1 MSPSPQ
7 QFLSP
12 LTSFF
17 QDIGIHN
24 RRDNRPAFVIEG
36 NPLLPDPIGDIWQA
50 EEASTAFE
58 EGNLR
63 SISLGDNS
71 TTTEG
76 DSEEED
82 SEHKDDKEQ
91 GDETDDE
98 DYNRLGVV
106 FRNESPAPLVLCWL
120 SENGEPHHFYRLGPL
135 SDTISSLDPTSFE
148 KLKTDHLENTVPGS
162 AFCLGYVQG
171 EEDLDK
177 VRKSRSLI
185 RNEIEQNGNGANK
198 SNIVVAGYRPFH
210 SKPSLPAS
218 PSSASSSGSLL
229 SRHVQLVS
237 ITHVSPKKSN
247 LRRIPWARKKKACF
261 PMGPWCLGRRK
272 RLDGDGDC
280 DSDDDHDIIPL
291 DPRGWRVSARW
302 VRLESKAFDTTDKVY
317 EEATLGGW
325 PCQLEPNWNIGDETC
340 AEKLERDIR
349 EAALLLPSHA
359 RSFLREHCKIWVNRS
374 LSWGPRSCP
383 VRGRGC
389 CYHPSKEWL
398 IQNGLSGKKHMC
410 VEINDGP
417 CYKEDCDLWGIGGV
431 MLHELS
437 HAYHHGMLPGGY
449 ENEEIKQCYEMAMK
463 EGLYDSVEYHSGI
476 ARASG
481 TLQRS
486 KKRAYACSNAMEYF
500 AELSAAFL
508 GGLDEKEYN
517 KWYPFNRKQLEKH
530 DPRAH
535 ALLSRL
541 WKVDVNLVTAKT

>member
-63 SISLGDNS
+63 SLSLGDNS

-148 KLKTDHLENTVPGS
+148 KLKTDHLENTVPGH
-162 AFCLGYVQG
+162 AFCLGHVLG

-218 PSSASSSGSLL
+218 PSSASSSGSHL
-229 SRHVQLVS
+229 SRHVQLVT

-247 LRRIPWARKKKACF
+247 LRRIPWVRKKKACF

-302 VRLESKAFDTTDKVY
+302 VRFA
-317 EEATLGGW
+317 
-325 PCQLEPNWNIGDETC
+325 
-340 AEKLERDIR
+340 
-349 EAALLLPSHA
+349 A
-359 RSFLREHCKIWVNRS
+359 RSAIC
-374 LSWGPRSCP
+374 
-383 VRGRGC
+383 
-389 CYHPSKEWL
+389 
-398 IQNGLSGKKHMC
+398 
-410 VEINDGP
+410 
-417 CYKEDCDLWGIGGV
+417 
-431 MLHELS
+431 
-437 HAYHHGMLPGGY
+437 
-449 ENEEIKQCYEMAMK
+449 
-463 EGLYDSVEYHSGI
+463 
-476 ARASG
+476 
-481 TLQRS
+481 
-486 KKRAYACSNAMEYF
+486 
-500 AELSAAFL
+500 
-508 GGLDEKEYN
+508 
-517 KWYPFNRKQLEKH
+517 
-530 DPRAH
+530 
-535 ALLSRL
+535 
-541 WKVDVNLVTAKT
+541 